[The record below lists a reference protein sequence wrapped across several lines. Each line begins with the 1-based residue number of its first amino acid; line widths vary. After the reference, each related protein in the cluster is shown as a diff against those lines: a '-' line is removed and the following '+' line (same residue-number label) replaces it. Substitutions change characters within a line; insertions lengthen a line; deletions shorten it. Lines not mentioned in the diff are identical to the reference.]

1 MQRSEYVHGTFHGLP
16 KSHADSFSWRYSYK
30 DSADAYTEHLHG
42 MCLMQ
47 VPLSGIAAIATV
59 QLKLPKLL
67 TVQET

>member
-1 MQRSEYVHGTFHGLP
+1 
-16 KSHADSFSWRYSYK
+16 
-30 DSADAYTEHLHG
+30 

-47 VPLSGIAAIATV
+47 VPFSGIAAIATV